1 MGGAYSK
8 GFAQALI
15 EYIKKHPKITSG
27 LKISEYDFAPYQS
40 KHQEAVYG
48 VDTYQYSHKHDI
60 VAGDAKISGAHFMK
74 TSDKPSKRHYLEDYI
89 DYILQLPQ
97 GNYIF
102 ENGKAV
108 KGK

>member
-1 MGGAYSK
+1 MTLW
-8 GFAQALI
+8 QAM
-15 EYIKKHPKITSG
+15 
-27 LKISEYDFAPYQS
+27 Q
-40 KHQEAVYG
+40 
-48 VDTYQYSHKHDI
+48 
-60 VAGDAKISGAHFMK
+60 KISGAHFMN
-74 TSDKPSKRHYLEDYI
+74 TSDKASKGHYLEDYI